1 MKKKKFLKKFGQLTV
16 KLATITTDDAL
27 EFVGSTGEDQSVLVV
42 IRGSL
47 MDLPFTIDTNS
58 NYPLKF
64 MANNFPTFDKAFYV
78 DLANSPYMVSCLISA
93 DE

>member
-27 EFVGSTGEDQSVLVV
+27 EFVGSTDDDRCVLVV
-42 IRGSL
+42 IRRSL

-58 NYPLKF
+58 NYTLKF

-78 DLANSPYMVSCLISA
+78 DLADSPYVVSCLISA